1 MTLRN
6 RRHWL
11 TVGCLTATA
20 ALITAC
26 GGNGG
31 EGDAADAGEG
41 SSGLTVVA
49 STNVWGSVAAAVGG
63 SNVEVVSIIDEA
75 GADPH
80 SYESQPSDAAELVGA
95 DLIVHNGAGYDEF
108 VSQIIASEGLD
119 TPAVEAAAVAG
130 VEGHSHDH
138 GHDHDED
145 GHEHSEDGHE
155 HSEDGHDEEPADHD
169 HDHDEHSHEHGA
181 EDNEHVWYDLAVVSE
196 VAERIADELSE
207 LDADNADGYRSNLA
221 EFQDGIDELA
231 TSVAELGES
240 EDGGHPH
247 VLSTESVATYLLA
260 DAHIHDLTPAGMH
273 LAMHNETDPPAAV
286 IAEINEIID
295 GGEADVMINNPQTE
309 TGVTNE
315 MLSRAEQA
323 GMPVVEFTE
332 TLPEGQDDF
341 LAWMTD
347 QVDALAAA
355 LGR

>member
-11 TVGCLTATA
+11 AAGCLTASA

-31 EGDAADAGEG
+31 DAGG
-41 SSGLTVVA
+41 SDAGDGASGLTVVA

-63 SNVEVVSIIDEA
+63 PNIEIVSIIDEA

-119 TPAVEAAAVAG
+119 TPAVEAADVAG

-138 GHDHDED
+138 GDHGHDHD
-145 GHEHSEDGHE
+145 GHD
-155 HSEDGHDEEPADHD
+155 HDEEPADHG
-169 HDHDEHSHEHGA
+169 HDHDGHDHDHGA

-207 LDADNADGYRSNLA
+207 LDADNAEDYRSNLE

-231 TSVAELGES
+231 AAVADLGES

-260 DAHIHDLTPAGMH
+260 DAHIHDVTPSGMH

-295 GGEADVMINNPQTE
+295 NRDADVLINNPQTE
-309 TGVTNE
+309 TGVTNQ

-347 QVDALAAA
+347 QVEALAAA